1 MHCLPPVWKREWQQ
15 VTRFC
20 SSSFFKVL
28 LCSGSF
34 FGPGGEIDASWDD
47 YVSGKLKVPIDTYVL
62 GPKTPEQL
70 PKYCEL
76 IQQQKTR
83 CFGTRLCGQKTLT
96 PTPMSRPTHG

>member
-1 MHCLPPVWKREWQQ
+1 MAGADEFLFL
-15 VTRFC
+15 FC
-20 SSSFFKVL
+20 SSKVL

-76 IQQQKTR
+76 IQKHNNVFTAVVAS
-83 CFGTRLCGQKTLT
+83 LDLT
-96 PTPMSRPTHG
+96 PNPMSRPTHG